1 MVTGLHGTT
10 NTTAL
15 SSRERVG
22 ATQAQLTTEPALLY
36 SPNLRSTHTGGIMAD
51 ILVVA
56 SKVKKFVRDK
66 SGFNTSAEIL
76 DVLSQRV
83 ENLCLAAIEKAKAD
97 GRKTLKGRDLE

>member
-1 MVTGLHGTT
+1 
-10 NTTAL
+10 
-15 SSRERVG
+15 
-22 ATQAQLTTEPALLY
+22 
-36 SPNLRSTHTGGIMAD
+36 MAD

-56 SKVKKFVRDK
+56 SKIKKLVREK

-97 GRKTLKGRDLE
+97 GRKTVKGRDLE